1 MTDLRVLIDGAEA
14 GTLSRSD
21 GHRLRFE
28 YDEAYAESPS
38 STPLSLSMPLDV
50 RAHTHTAIEPWLAG
64 LLPDNPDVLRR
75 WAREF
80 AVGNTEPFSLLATP
94 IGEDCA
100 GGVQFVRP
108 GRLGALLADPGS
120 VEWLT
125 ELDLAERIRE
135 MMRDETAWQARTARA
150 GRFTFTG
157 QFSLAGR
164 QTKTALLLED
174 GRWGIPSGRIPT
186 THIVKPPIRGL
197 RDQHLVEHLCLDAA
211 RTSGLPAAESRI
223 LAIEDVSAIV
233 VTRYDRRRGPG
244 GYRRIHQED
253 LCQALGVPPDRKYQ
267 AERGPGPID
276 IVALL
281 RRVMS
286 AARAEAQVGRFVDAL
301 VFNWIIAGTD
311 AHAKNYSLLLNR
323 SEIALAPLYDITS
336 VLPFENERHMRLA
349 MKIADDYALYNHRN
363 PWPIAAANLGLDADA
378 LNERVATLCA
388 TVPAAFAAAAA
399 RNAITDLGRAMPRR
413 LADLVARRAARCAT
427 LLAKPPRARD

>member
-1 MTDLRVLIDGAEA
+1 MTDLRVLIDGTEA
-14 GTLSRSD
+14 GTLSR
-21 GHRLRFE
+21 GVGRRLRFE
-28 YDEAYAESPS
+28 YDAAYAASSS

-50 RAHTHTAIEPWLAG
+50 RVHTHAALEPWLAG
-64 LLPDNPDVLRR
+64 LLPDNPDVPRR

-80 AVGNTEPFSLLATP
+80 AVGDAEPFSLLATP

-108 GRLGALLADPGS
+108 ARLSSLLANPGS

-125 ELDLAERIRE
+125 EHDVAEHIRE
-135 MMRDETAWQARTARA
+135 MTRDDTAWQARATRTE
-150 GRFTFTG
+150 RFTG

-164 QTKTALLLED
+164 QAKTALVLDE

-197 RDQHLVEHLCLDAA
+197 RDQDVVEHLCLDAA
-211 RTSGLPAAESRI
+211 RMSGLSAAESRI

-233 VTRYDRRRGPG
+233 VRRYDRRATPE

-267 AERGPGPID
+267 VERGPGPVE

-281 RRVMS
+281 RRVLPAS
-286 AARAEAQVGRFVDAL
+286 RAEAQIGRFVDAL
-301 VFNWIIAGTD
+301 IFNWIIAGTD

-323 SEIALAPLYDITS
+323 SSIALAPLYDITS

-349 MKIADDYALYNHRN
+349 MKIADDYALYNYRN
-363 PWPIAAANLGLDADA
+363 PWPIAAANLGLNAEALDA
-378 LNERVATLCA
+378 RVAHLCER
-388 TVPAAFAAAAA
+388 VPAAFAAAAA
-399 RNAITDLGRAMPRR
+399 RPAVVDLGRPTPQR
-413 LADLVARRAARCAT
+413 LAVLVAKRAARCAT
-427 LLAKPPRARD
+427 LLTRPPRADD

>member
-1 MTDLRVLIDGAEA
+1 MTDLRVLIDGTEA
-14 GTLSRSD
+14 GTLSRGD

-28 YDEAYAESPS
+28 YDEPYAKSPA

-50 RAHTHTAIEPWLAG
+50 RVHTHAALEPWLAG

-100 GGVQFVRP
+100 GGVQFVRA
-108 GRLGALLADPGS
+108 GRLGALLAEPGS

-125 ELDLAERIRE
+125 EHDLAERIRE
-135 MMRDETAWQARTARA
+135 MVRDDTAWQARTARA
-150 GRFTFTG
+150 GRFTG

-197 RDQHLVEHLCLDAA
+197 RDQDLVEHLCLDAA
-211 RTSGLPAAESRI
+211 RMSGLPAAESRI

-244 GYRRIHQED
+244 GFRRIHQED
-253 LCQALGVPPDRKYQ
+253 LCQALGVSPDRKYQ
-267 AERGPGPID
+267 TERGPGPVE

-281 RRVMS
+281 RRVLP

-349 MKIADDYALYNHRN
+349 MKIADDYTLYNYRN
-363 PWPIAAANLGLDADA
+363 PWPIAAANLGLDAA
-378 LNERVATLCA
+378 ELNERVATLCA
-388 TVPAAFAAAAA
+388 TVPAAFTAAAG
-399 RNAITDLGRAMPRR
+399 RSAIADLGRPTPRR
-413 LADLVARRAARCAT
+413 LADLVTRRAARCAT
-427 LLAKPPRARD
+427 LLSKPPRPRN

>member
-1 MTDLRVLIDGAEA
+1 M
-14 GTLSRSD
+14 S
-21 GHRLRFE
+21 
-28 YDEAYAESPS
+28 
-38 STPLSLSMPLDV
+38 
-50 RAHTHTAIEPWLAG
+50 G

-80 AVGNTEPFSLLATP
+80 AVGDTDPFSLLGTP

-125 ELDLAERIRE
+125 EHEIAERIRE
-135 MMRDETAWQARTARA
+135 MMRDDTAWHARKAQA
-150 GRFTFTG
+150 GRFTG

-164 QTKTALLLED
+164 QAKTALLLED

-197 RDQHLVEHLCLDAA
+197 RDQGLVEHLCLDAA

-223 LAIEDVSAIV
+223 LAIEGVSAIV

-244 GYRRIHQED
+244 GFRRIHQED

-267 AERGPGPID
+267 AERGPGPVE

-281 RRVMS
+281 RRVLP

-301 VFNWIIAGTD
+301 IFNWIIAGTD
-311 AHAKNYSLLLNR
+311 AHAKNYSLLLDR

-349 MKIADDYALYNHRN
+349 MKIADDYALYNDRN
-363 PWPIAAANLGLDADA
+363 PWPIAAASLGLDAGV
-378 LNERVATLCA
+378 LNERVATLCE

-399 RNAITDLGRAMPRR
+399 RPAITTLGRPTPWR

-427 LLAKPPRARD
+427 LLAKSPRARG

>member
-1 MTDLRVLIDGAEA
+1 MTDLRVLIDGVEA
-14 GTLSRSD
+14 GTLSRGD
-21 GHRLRFE
+21 GRRLRFE
-28 YDEAYAESPS
+28 YDEAYAGS
-38 STPLSLSMPLDV
+38 SSATPLSLSMPLDV
-50 RAHTHTAIEPWLAG
+50 RVHTHAAVEPWLAG
-64 LLPDNPDVLRR
+64 LLPDNPDVVRR

-80 AVGNTEPFSLLATP
+80 PVRDTEPFSLLATP

-108 GRLGALLADPGS
+108 GRLAALLADPGS

-125 ELDLAERIRE
+125 EHDVAERIRE
-135 MMRDETAWQARTARA
+135 MMRDDTAWQTRRGAA
-150 GRFTFTG
+150 GRFTG

-197 RDQHLVEHLCLDAA
+197 RDQDLVAHLCLDAA
-211 RTSGLPAAESRI
+211 RASGLPAAGSRI

-233 VTRYDRRRGPG
+233 VTRYDRRHGPSG
-244 GYRRIHQED
+244 LRRIHQED

-267 AERGPGPID
+267 AERGPGPVE

-281 RRVMS
+281 RRVLPT
-286 AARAEAQVGRFVDAL
+286 ARAEAQVGRFVDAL

-336 VLPFENERHMRLA
+336 ALPFENERQMRLA
-349 MKIADDYALYNHRN
+349 MKIGDDYALYNYRN
-363 PWPIAAANLGLDADA
+363 PWPIVAANLGLDANA

-388 TVPAAFAAAAA
+388 AVPAAFADAVARPVIAA
-399 RNAITDLGRAMPRR
+399 LGRPTPRR
-413 LADLVARRAARCAT
+413 LADLVTRRAARCAT
-427 LLAKPPRARD
+427 LLAKPARSRD